1 MSTYKTYMQ
10 RCLQL
15 AQNGLGTTYPNPL
28 VGSMIVSENDEILGE
43 GWHRKSGEPHAEVNA
58 VLDAEKKGYG
68 EDAFA
73 KATLY
78 VNLEPCSHTG
88 KTPPC
93 ASMIVQKGFKKVVIG
108 TLDPHDKVAGKGVA
122 LLKEAGI
129 EVVVGILKTECNAL
143 NKRFFTFH
151 KDQRPYIILK
161 WAETA
166 DGFIAP
172 ATKNK
177 QQPVWITNKYS
188 RQLSHQ
194 LRASENAILVGAK
207 TILDDNPSLTCRDW
221 SGNNPTRVV
230 LDSRKSITTDY
241 RVMDDT
247 APTLHFKMSSHQPLE
262 IVNQLYKNNIQ
273 SVIIEGGTR
282 TIQSFIDAGLWD
294 EAYQFTGTEVLFFK
308 GLKAPI
314 LSGNYHIVSRQIIEN
329 DVLKIYR
336 HT

>member
-1 MSTYKTYMQ
+1 MTIEEKYMQ

-28 VGSMIVSENDEILGE
+28 VGSVIVSENDEIIGE
-43 GWHRKSGEPHAEVNA
+43 GWHLKSGEPHAEVNA
-58 VLDAEKKGYG
+58 VRDAEKKGYD

-73 KATLY
+73 KATIY

-93 ASMIVQKGFKKVVIG
+93 ASMIVQKDFKKVVVG

-129 EVVVGILKTECNAL
+129 EVVVGVLENECNEL

-151 KDQRPYIILK
+151 RKQRPYIILK
-161 WAETA
+161 WAETS

-172 ATKNK
+172 KNK
-177 QQPVWITNKYS
+177 NEQKPVWITNAHS

-194 LRASENAILVGAK
+194 LRAQENAILVGAR
-207 TILDDNPSLTCRDW
+207 TVVDDNPSLTCRDW
-221 SGNNPTRVV
+221 SGDHPIRVV
-230 LDSRKSITTDY
+230 LDSRNSITSDY
-241 RVMDDT
+241 QVMDAI
-247 APTLHFKMSSHQPLE
+247 APTLKLTLSSSNILE
-262 IVNQLYKNNIQ
+262 IIDELYRNNIQ
-273 SVIIEGGTR
+273 SVIIEGGTT
-282 TIQSFIDAGLWD
+282 TIQSFIDAGSWD
-294 EAYQFTGTEVLFFK
+294 EAYQFMGTSILFHK
-308 GLKAPI
+308 GLKAPNLKGDYDI
-314 LSGNYHIVSRQIIEN
+314 KTREIIDS

-336 HT
+336 KK

>member
-161 WAETA
+161 WAKTA

>member
-1 MSTYKTYMQ
+1 MQ

-28 VGSMIVSENDEILGE
+28 VGSVIVSENDEIIGE
-43 GWHRKSGEPHAEVNA
+43 GWHLKSGEPHAEVNA
-58 VLDAEKKGYG
+58 VRDAEKKGYD
-68 EDAFA
+68 EDTFA
-73 KATLY
+73 KATIY

-93 ASMIVQKGFKKVVIG
+93 ASMIVQKDFKKVVVG

-129 EVVVGILKTECNAL
+129 EVVVGILENECNEL

-151 KDQRPYIILK
+151 RKQRPYIILK
-161 WAETA
+161 WAETS

-172 ATKNK
+172 ETKNK
-177 QQPVWITNKYS
+177 QKPVWITNPYS

-194 LRASENAILVGAK
+194 LRAQENAILVGAK
-207 TILDDNPSLTCRDW
+207 TVIDDNPSLTCRDW
-221 SGNNPTRVV
+221 NGENPLRVV
-230 LDSRKSITTDY
+230 LDSRNSITSDY
-241 RVMDDT
+241 QVMDDV
-247 APTLHFKMSSHQPLE
+247 APTLKLALSTSNIVE
-262 IVNQLYKNNIQ
+262 IVTELYKNNIQ
-273 SVIIEGGTR
+273 SIIIEGGST

-294 EAYQFTGTEVLFFK
+294 EAYQFMGTDVLFHQ
-308 GLKAPI
+308 GLQAPV
-314 LSGNYHIVSRQIIEN
+314 LSGDYSMLSRKMIAN

-336 HT
+336 KK